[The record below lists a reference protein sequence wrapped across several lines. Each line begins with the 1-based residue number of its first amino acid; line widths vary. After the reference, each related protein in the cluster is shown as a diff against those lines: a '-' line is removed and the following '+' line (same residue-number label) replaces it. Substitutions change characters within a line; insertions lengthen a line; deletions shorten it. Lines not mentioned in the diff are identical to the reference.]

1 MTMNDIYWVIGF
13 FVFWLLMQLVVLP
26 KLGVST

>member
-1 MTMNDIYWVIGF
+1 MNDIYWIIGF
-13 FVFWLLMQLVVLP
+13 FVFWLLMQLVILP

>member
-1 MTMNDIYWVIGF
+1 MNDYWILVAIIVGWL
-13 FVFWLLMQLVVLP
+13 VLNFWVLP

>member
-1 MTMNDIYWVIGF
+1 MNDIYWVIGF